1 MHSIEPSRIEL
12 RTLSVDDVAKI
23 LGVGR
28 SAVYEAIRRG
38 EIPALHFGRRIVV
51 PRVALLRL
59 LGEEDS

>member
-12 RTLSVDDVAKI
+12 RTLSVDDVAKV

-28 SAVYEAIRRG
+28 SAVYEAIHRG

>member
-1 MHSIEPSRIEL
+1 MNSLEQHPIER

-51 PRVALLRL
+51 PRQALLRL
-59 LGEEDS
+59 LDEEDS